1 MQKLWLKA
9 WILTMTQREELV
21 QDIWNNLIAI
31 PRNKSKNK
39 EFQLSPSR
47 LREIVYK
54 YLKE

>member
-1 MQKLWLKA
+1 
-9 WILTMTQREELV
+9 MTQREELV

-31 PRNKSKNK
+31 PRNMNKNK

>member
-1 MQKLWLKA
+1 
-9 WILTMTQREELV
+9 MTARDELV

>member
-1 MQKLWLKA
+1 
-9 WILTMTQREELV
+9 MTKREELV

-31 PRNKSKNK
+31 PQNKSKNK

-54 YLKE
+54 HLKEEI

>member
-1 MQKLWLKA
+1 MQEIMG
-9 WILTMTQREELV
+9 ILNKMTARDELV

-31 PRNKSKNK
+31 PHNKNK
-39 EFQLSPSR
+39 KFQLSPAR